1 MITNKLSIFINNKL
15 GLYSKRQCVDIA
27 TNIGKE
33 LVDLSSSGAELTT
46 DLFQKTIKKY
56 SLKFPKT
63 ISFIHSLPLF
73 FKRNTLFKML
83 SCNKIATFN
92 PFAIR

>member
-56 SLKFPKT
+56 GKKINVKNIVIKKIIIGFLMVFANIFT
-63 ISFIHSLPLF
+63 
-73 FKRNTLFKML
+73 
-83 SCNKIATFN
+83 NKITAN
-92 PFAIR
+92 V